1 MNLTVLRLKWAG
13 CSVRLALAC
22 LAMFLLWLPLSV
34 RAQPKCTPT
43 ASVTATVPATIY
55 ERSGLPTGGALTSW
69 LPLFSGSAPM
79 YECKGNALFGG
90 AVSVGGLLKSAIQV
104 PYRSSGPLISVFDT
118 NVPGVGVAFAV
129 TLRTAG
135 CSSGV
140 LDAGG
145 LPSTV
150 LEGTVQS
157 APSYGVWFQCKASAG
172 SDRLLV
178 SVEMMFVKT
187 GLISGGVVTP
197 PIPLLRSSYSMNG
210 ELKPGTWG
218 VMAGPTVVQGP
229 SSCTVQNVTVPM
241 GSYKS
246 SAFTGVGTFTP
257 AKNFEVSVTC
267 PPAMLLFTTGPAPRP
282 MAIGYRIYVS
292 GAKMLATGVVAL
304 SPDSTAKGIG
314 LRLSNST
321 ASPLVFGSTYPLEYD
336 ATSGSSHSVK
346 FQAAYQQVAAT
357 VSPGTANA
365 VLIFAMNYQ

>member
-1 MNLTVLRLKWAG
+1 MNLTIWPLKWRG
-13 CSVRLALAC
+13 CNWRLVFAC
-22 LAMFLLWLPLSV
+22 FAMLLLWLPLSV
-34 RAQPKCTPT
+34 RAQPKCTP
-43 ASVTATVPATIY
+43 AANATATVPAAIY
-55 ERSGLPTGGALTSW
+55 EKPGLPIGGALTSW
-69 LPLFSGSAPM
+69 FPLFSGSAPM
-79 YECKGNALFGG
+79 YECKGNALFGA
-90 AVSVGGLLKSAIQV
+90 AVSVAGLLKSAIQV
-104 PYRSSGPLISVFDT
+104 PYKSSGLPISVFDT
-118 NVPGVGVAFAV
+118 NVPGVGVAFAL
-129 TLRTAG
+129 TLNTAG

-145 LPSTV
+145 LPSAV
-150 LEGTVQS
+150 PEGTVQS
-157 APSYGVWFQCKASAG
+157 SPSYGVWFQCKASAG

-187 GLISGGVVTP
+187 GAISGGTVTP
-197 PIPLLRSSYSMNG
+197 SVPLLRSSYSMDG
-210 ELKPGTWG
+210 ALKPGTWG
-218 VMAGPTVVQGP
+218 VMAGSTVVHGP
-229 SSCTVQNVTVPM
+229 SSCNVQDVTVAM

-246 SAFTGVGTFTP
+246 SAFSGVGSLTP

-267 PPAMLLFTTGPAPRP
+267 PPGMMLVTSGTSARP
-282 MAIGYRIYVS
+282 MAIGYKIYVN

-321 ASPLVFGSTYPLEYD
+321 ASPLVFGFAYPLEYD

-357 VSPGTANA
+357 VTPGTANA